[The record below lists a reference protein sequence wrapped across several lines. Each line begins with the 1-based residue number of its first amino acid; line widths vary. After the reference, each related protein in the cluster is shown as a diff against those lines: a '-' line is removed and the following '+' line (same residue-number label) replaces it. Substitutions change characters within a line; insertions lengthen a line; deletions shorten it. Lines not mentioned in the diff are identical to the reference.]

1 MSADAGFEVVVG
13 TDGGIAPEEL
23 ARHGVAGARTCA
35 SWPRSNVRRSAGSMA
50 CSGGGPSGVLEGLR
64 SCQPPRSG
72 GRRVGPD
79 LCRSVRV
86 VADTTCTRLIPR
98 GRRAPEYAARERS
111 SGPSTTPTAASPSP
125 WRADLTCT
133 TSIEPAG
140 SAQTTSDASGRSRR
154 TRARPPARSRSRPQR
169 LPTSTPRSWPHSAT
183 HETG

>member
-1 MSADAGFEVVVG
+1 MSADAGFEVVVD

-64 SCQPPRSG
+64 SCRPPRSG

-86 VADTTCTRLIPR
+86 VADTTCMRLIAR

-133 TSIEPAG
+133 TSHRAG
-140 SAQTTSDASGRSRR
+140 RFSPDDVRRIWAVTEDPSSTTSAVPIM
-154 TRARPPARSRSRPQR
+154 APAVA
-169 LPTSTPRSWPHSAT
+169 HFDSA
-183 HETG
+183 ELAALRDP